1 MRTLL
6 WTAVIAVVVSLAVP
20 AFAQGQGGRRW
31 PGGRSGG
38 VPGTGGGAGGDR
50 GPDRDGRDGRDG
62 RGRDGRDGRD
72 GPDGRAGGNDI
83 PDVGWGES
91 GTEERIEPGD
101 TVKAA
106 DKEKRLEEEA
116 DKLGIEDKKLRK
128 TFIDRARTA
137 WTKCEREDKR
147 YYSAWKRVKDNEEG
161 LAKEKEKHK
170 AELAEAWKECDDKLV
185 EDEVLSSELLLKFQV
200 STNDL
205 RVETATD
212 KSHKQDEIRAR
223 KLEEQRKR
231 MEEWRKR
238 NQPGNKD
245 DENKEKK
252 EKKEDEED

>member
-1 MRTLL
+1 MRIFL
-6 WTAVIAVVVSLAVP
+6 WAAVIAVVVSLAVP

-50 GPDRDGRDGRDG
+50 GPDRDGRN
-62 RGRDGRDGRD
+62 GRDGRDGRD
-72 GPDGRAGGNDI
+72 GPDSRGGIGNDV

-91 GTEERIEPGD
+91 GTEQRIEPGD

-116 DKLGIEDKKLRK
+116 DKLGLEDKKQRK
-128 TFIDRARTA
+128 ALIDRARTA

-147 YYSAWKRVKDNEEG
+147 YYGAWKRVKNNEEA

-170 AELAEAWKECDDKLV
+170 AELAEAWKECDDKLA
-185 EDEVLSSELLLKFQV
+185 EGEVLSSDALLKFQV
-200 STNDL
+200 NTNDL

-231 MEEWRKR
+231 AEEWRKR
-238 NQPGNKD
+238 NAPGAKE

-252 EKKEDEED
+252 EKKEDEEE